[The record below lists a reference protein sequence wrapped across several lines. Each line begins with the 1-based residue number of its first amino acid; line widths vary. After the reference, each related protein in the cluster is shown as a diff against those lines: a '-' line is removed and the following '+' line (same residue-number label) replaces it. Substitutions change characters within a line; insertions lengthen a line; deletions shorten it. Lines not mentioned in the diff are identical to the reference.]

1 MGNSDPAATGALPS
15 EGALTV
21 GHCRKDS
28 HTGPVD
34 AAHLKNHRV
43 PWWLSRLGFHPF
55 HCWCETSIPAW
66 ELPLVMGVAKK
77 KRARD
82 WEEKLGHLT
91 VSVYP

>member
-1 MGNSDPAATGALPS
+1 MTRLGGD
-15 EGALTV
+15 
-21 GHCRKDS
+21 
-28 HTGPVD
+28 
-34 AAHLKNHRV
+34 RV

-66 ELPLVMGVAKK
+66 ELPRVMGVAKK